1 MFLSGGTTSTKGTL
15 PSGVMPAKSCTASSG
30 MGWIAGAVTSAL
42 EWTRI
47 VWPSGSA
54 FATAPTPMAPPPRG
68 RFSMMMAWP
77 TLAATCSNT
86 VRGSR
91 SVALPGANGTTTWT
105 RLVGQILAAEVW
117 GAEVWGAEV
126 WGAEVWGAEVWG
138 AEVSAVSGPIII
150 HTDAVAAIAA
160 SAADPH
166 AFRLCTLS
174 PSCAMPRH
182 ATPPTGSRASL
193 ADRFSHHH
201 RQGDGGR
208 RQHQR
213 ESTMNSV

>member
-1 MFLSGGTTSTKGTL
+1 
-15 PSGVMPAKSCTASSG
+15 

-54 FATAPTPMAPPPRG
+54 LATAPTPMAPPPPG
-68 RFSMMMAWP
+68 RFSMMMACP

-126 WGAEVWGAEVWG
+126 WGAEV
-138 AEVSAVSGPIII
+138 SAVSGPIII

-166 AFRLCTLS
+166 AFHLCTLS
-174 PSCAMPRH
+174 SSCAAPRH
-182 ATPPTGSRASL
+182 VTPPIGGRASL
-193 ADRFSHHH
+193 ADRFAHHH
-201 RQGDGGR
+201 RQGDGRALAGQDDEFR
-208 RQHQR
+208 VAAGFPTEALVGDHQR
-213 ESTMNSV
+213 

>member
-1 MFLSGGTTSTKGTL
+1 
-15 PSGVMPAKSCTASSG
+15 

-54 FATAPTPMAPPPRG
+54 FATAPTPMAPPPPG

-105 RLVGQILAAEVW
+105 RLVGQILA
-117 GAEVWGAEV
+117 
-126 WGAEVWGAEVWG
+126 AEVWG

>member
-1 MFLSGGTTSTKGTL
+1 
-15 PSGVMPAKSCTASSG
+15 

-54 FATAPTPMAPPPRG
+54 LATAPTPMAPPPPG
-68 RFSMMMAWP
+68 RFSMMMACP

-91 SVALPGANGTTTWT
+91 SVALPVANGTTTWT

-126 WGAEVWGAEVWG
+126 
-138 AEVSAVSGPIII
+138 SAVSGPIIS

-160 SAADPH
+160 TTADPH
-166 AFRLCTLS
+166 AFHLYTLS
-174 PSCAMPRH
+174 SSSAHPRQKRH
-182 ATPPTGSRASL
+182 RPRAP
-193 ADRFSHHH
+193 HH
-201 RQGDGGR
+201 
-208 RQHQR
+208 
-213 ESTMNSV
+213 

>member
-1 MFLSGGTTSTKGTL
+1 
-15 PSGVMPAKSCTASSG
+15 
-30 MGWIAGAVTSAL
+30 MGWIAGAVTRAL

-54 FATAPTPMAPPPRG
+54 LATAPTPMAPPPPG
-68 RFSMMMAWP
+68 RFSMMMGCP

-126 WGAEVWGAEVWG
+126 
-138 AEVSAVSGPIII
+138 SAVSGPIII

-160 SAADPH
+160 
-166 AFRLCTLS
+166 
-174 PSCAMPRH
+174 
-182 ATPPTGSRASL
+182 RASDPDAFTLGLLL
-193 ADRFSHHH
+193 AAC
-201 RQGDGGR
+201 
-208 RQHQR
+208 
-213 ESTMNSV
+213 

>member
-1 MFLSGGTTSTKGTL
+1 MDQDR
-15 PSGVMPAKSCTASSG
+15 M
-30 MGWIAGAVTSAL
+30 AV
-42 EWTRI
+42 RI
-47 VWPSGSA
+47 RLGNGPNTDGSA
-54 FATAPTPMAPPPRG
+54 PPG
-68 RFSMMMAWP
+68 RFSMMMVWP

-105 RLVGQILAAEVW
+105 RLLGQTLA
-117 GAEVWGAEV
+117 
-126 WGAEVWGAEVWG
+126 AEVWGAEVWG

-166 AFRLCTLS
+166 AFHLCTLS
-174 PSCAMPRH
+174 PSCAAPRH
-182 ATPPTGSRASL
+182 ATSPTGGHASL

-201 RQGDGGR
+201 RQGDGPG
-208 RQHQR
+208 
-213 ESTMNSV
+213 STCTSVPIPKFASLSAASFANFGIEGH

>member
-1 MFLSGGTTSTKGTL
+1 
-15 PSGVMPAKSCTASSG
+15 

-54 FATAPTPMAPPPRG
+54 LATAPTPMAPPPPG
-68 RFSMMMAWP
+68 RFSMMMVWP
-77 TLAATCSNT
+77 TFAATCSNT

-126 WGAEVWGAEVWG
+126 WGAEVWGAEV
-138 AEVSAVSGPIII
+138 SALSGPIII

-166 AFRLCTLS
+166 AFHLCTLS
-174 PSCAMPRH
+174 SSCAVPRH
-182 ATPPTGSRASL
+182 ATPPTGGRGEPSRSL
-193 ADRFSHHH
+193 FAPPPS
-201 RQGDGGR
+201 R
-208 RQHQR
+208 RRPRLDVH
-213 ESTMNSV
+213 